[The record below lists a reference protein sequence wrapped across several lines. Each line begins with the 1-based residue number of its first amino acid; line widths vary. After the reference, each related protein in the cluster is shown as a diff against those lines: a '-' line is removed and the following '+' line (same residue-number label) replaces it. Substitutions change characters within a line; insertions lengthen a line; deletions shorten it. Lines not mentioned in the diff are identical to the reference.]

1 MMLMMM
7 MTTIMIMKNTRLAK
21 YLEID
26 LLGLCPD
33 EVLLLGGQNAQGE
46 LLARAA
52 LPIHHVCALVHVDG
66 ALREG
71 CGLREEED
79 GAGSQSLWGQRKAAG
94 SVPASHGPF

>member
-1 MMLMMM
+1 MGAPLPKMC
-7 MTTIMIMKNTRLAK
+7 KANSPAD
-21 YLEID
+21 D

-46 LLARAA
+46 LLARSA

-79 GAGSQSLWGQRKAAG
+79 GAGSQSLWGQRKAVG